1 MVRDLVKTLIG
12 RLDKESLSVTFPKVL
27 DQMSGSDASFE
38 MSASNT
44 IKPMQMFY
52 DHNIATHKYGL
63 VLVNTTI
70 NNNGKNLPWKNAAQ
84 NGTDASNMLKVT
96 FGFNDVVVLT
106 DATKDQIIAAYD
118 TLQKKVDTF
127 ESNKK
132 RKETALC
139 AVFWIGHTWYGLGHH
154 RQYNVSPPDSPP
166 GQCADGSTCP
176 KTFGVTKGGDL
187 INNYEYVSRLCK
199 GDNTHVLYVLDWFSL
214 HLGQLNAGHINKDK
228 NWWEL
233 KLDNHRGWCR
243 LNAVNTGIGELC
255 QYFRQQKDYHDQH
268 VYMFP
273 FHLDA
278 GEFNPTTWRTVA
290 VPEQVIIDQRTS
302 IMKNLIKRNESV
314 RTLKNMYEVWED
326 RPKLE
331 ASEVVKSGGIFNQ
344 CIDFLKD

>member
-166 GQCADGSTCP
+166 G
-176 KTFGVTKGGDL
+176 
-187 INNYEYVSRLCK
+187 
-199 GDNTHVLYVLDWFSL
+199 
-214 HLGQLNAGHINKDK
+214 
-228 NWWEL
+228 
-233 KLDNHRGWCR
+233 
-243 LNAVNTGIGELC
+243 
-255 QYFRQQKDYHDQH
+255 
-268 VYMFP
+268 
-273 FHLDA
+273 
-278 GEFNPTTWRTVA
+278 
-290 VPEQVIIDQRTS
+290 
-302 IMKNLIKRNESV
+302 
-314 RTLKNMYEVWED
+314 
-326 RPKLE
+326 
-331 ASEVVKSGGIFNQ
+331 
-344 CIDFLKD
+344 